1 MSPTLTERN
10 PSEPAGAL
18 AAAMAELTSRLDAV
32 DAAKARVDADWIV
45 IRCRAI
51 RAQSDVTITGHGWAG
66 FDQLTEHLQSSAHVR
81 KNRAGNLLLARRQQL
96 KGHSAADALGAARR
110 LRVEEKHR
118 AGIEDC
124 AAKLAVLD
132 VTLAAYATEHAE
144 GRIGVASIGE
154 LVSGREAA

>member
-10 PSEPAGAL
+10 PSEPTGAL
-18 AAAMAELTSRLDAV
+18 AAAMAELASRFDAV
-32 DAAKARVDADWIV
+32 DAAKARVNADWIV

-51 RAQSDVTITGHGWAG
+51 RAQSDVEITGHGWAG

-96 KGHSAADALGAARR
+96 NGHHTAAAVCVEHARR
-110 LRVEEKHR
+110 LRIEEKHR
-118 AGIEDC
+118 AGLEDC

-132 VTLAAYATEHAE
+132 ATLSTLSEN
-144 GRIGVASIGE
+144 RIGVASIGE
-154 LVSGREAA
+154 LVSGRSAA